1 MATSIGGVHKVS
13 SLARV
18 MLVAGCK
25 FCLES
30 HVLLFLR
37 VVLILIEILTAK
49 MNSLVGE
56 F

>member
-1 MATSIGGVHKVS
+1 MAASLGGVHKVS

-18 MLVAGCK
+18 MLVAGCR

-30 HVLLFLR
+30 HVLLFLQ
-37 VVLILIEILTAK
+37 VVLILIEILATT